1 MARFYP
7 ASAKFAPRG
16 RQLAP
21 ARSHFIARDAATPGA
36 SAQCM
41 HLLPATELAML
52 MLIQILTHTPLYV
65 WAILAFLLWRGV
77 AEMRD
82 RELTLRRMLILPLVM
97 LGLSLNDMALKFDLG
112 APLIAAWSAGCAA
125 AMLLA
130 WRLGRTRIAAGTA
143 PDLVLVRGSV
153 MPLILMLAIFLT
165 KYITSVVL
173 VIQPHLAHQLAVAA
187 TICLVFGV
195 FNGVLLGRLARM
207 AGAVGQQ
214 RAGLPA
220 AV

>member
-7 ASAKFAPRG
+7 ASAKFAPR
-16 RQLAP
+16 RRRFAP
-21 ARSHFIARDAATPGA
+21 SRHPFVARDAAAPGV

-41 HLLPATELAML
+41 HLLPATEFA

-97 LGLSLNDMALKFDLG
+97 LGLSLNDMALKFDMGMVLV
-112 APLIAAWSAGCAA
+112 AAWVTGCAA

-130 WRLGRTRIAAGTA
+130 WRFGRTRIAAGTA
-143 PDLVLVRGSV
+143 PDSVLVRGSV

-165 KYITSVVL
+165 KYITSIVL
-173 VIQPHLAHQLAVAA
+173 VIQPQLAHQMAVAGA
-187 TICLVFGV
+187 ICLVFGV
-195 FNGVLLGRLARM
+195 FNGMLLGRLARM

-214 RAGLPA
+214 RAGVPA

>member
-1 MARFYP
+1 
-7 ASAKFAPRG
+7 
-16 RQLAP
+16 
-21 ARSHFIARDAATPGA
+21 
-36 SAQCM
+36 
-41 HLLPATELAML
+41 

-97 LGLSLNDMALKFDLG
+97 LGLSLNDMALKFDMGMVLVT
-112 APLIAAWSAGCAA
+112 AWVTGCAA
-125 AMLLA
+125 AALLA
-130 WRLGRTRIAAGTA
+130 WRFGRTRIAAGTA
-143 PDLVLVRGSV
+143 PDRVLVRGSV
-153 MPLILMLAIFLT
+153 MPLMLMLAIFLT

-173 VIQPHLAHQLAVAA
+173 VIQPQLAHQLAVAA

>member
-1 MARFYP
+1 MGRFYLP
-7 ASAKFAPRG
+7 GVKFAPRG
-16 RQLAP
+16 RQFAP
-21 ARSHFIARDAATPGA
+21 ARRRFVAPDAAARGV

-41 HLLPATELAML
+41 HLLPATEPA

-65 WAILAFLLWRGV
+65 WAILAFLLWRGA

-97 LGLSLNDMALKFDLG
+97 LGLSLNDMALKFDMGMVLV
-112 APLIAAWSAGCAA
+112 AAWVTGCAA

-130 WRLGRTRIAAGTA
+130 WRFGRTRIAAGTA
-143 PDLVLVRGSV
+143 PDRVLVRGSA
-153 MPLILMLAIFLT
+153 MPLMLMLAIFLT

-173 VIQPHLAHQLAVAA
+173 VIQPQLAHQLAVAGA
-187 TICLVFGV
+187 ICLVFGV
-195 FNGVLLGRLARM
+195 FNGLLLGRLARM
-207 AGAVGQQ
+207 ARAVGQQ

>member
-1 MARFYP
+1 
-7 ASAKFAPRG
+7 
-16 RQLAP
+16 
-21 ARSHFIARDAATPGA
+21 
-36 SAQCM
+36 M
-41 HLLPATELAML
+41 HLLPATEFA

-130 WRLGRTRIAAGTA
+130 WRFGRTRIAAGSA
-143 PDLVLVRGSV
+143 PDSVLVRGSV
-153 MPLILMLAIFLT
+153 MPLVLMLAIFLT
-165 KYITSVVL
+165 KYITSIVL
-173 VIQPHLAHQLAVAA
+173 VIQPQLAHQLAVAA

-207 AGAVGQQ
+207 AGALGGNQ
-214 RAGLPA
+214 LTSSPSPL
-220 AV
+220 

>member
-21 ARSHFIARDAATPGA
+21 ARSHFVARDAATPGV
-36 SAQCM
+36 SAECM
-41 HLLPATELAML
+41 HLLPATEPA

-65 WAILAFLLWRGV
+65 WVILAFLLWRGAV
-77 AEMRD
+77 EMRD

-97 LGLSLNDMALKFDLG
+97 LGLSLNDMALKFDMGMVLV
-112 APLIAAWSAGCAA
+112 AAWVTGCAV

-130 WRLGRTRIAAGTA
+130 WRFGRTRIAAGTA
-143 PDLVLVRGSV
+143 PDCVLVRGSA

-165 KYITSVVL
+165 KYITSIVL
-173 VIQPHLAHQLAVAA
+173 VIQPQLAHQLAVAA

-195 FNGVLLGRLARM
+195 FNGLLLGRLARM

>member
-1 MARFYP
+1 
-7 ASAKFAPRG
+7 
-16 RQLAP
+16 
-21 ARSHFIARDAATPGA
+21 
-36 SAQCM
+36 
-41 HLLPATELAML
+41 

-77 AEMRD
+77 DEMRD

-112 APLIAAWSAGCAA
+112 ALLIAAWSAGCAV

-130 WRLGRTRIAAGTA
+130 WRFGRTRIAAGTA
-143 PDLVLVRGSV
+143 PDRVLVHGSV

-173 VIQPHLAHQLAVAA
+173 VIQPQLAHQLAVAA

-214 RAGLPA
+214 RTGLPA

>member
-1 MARFYP
+1 M
-7 ASAKFAPRG
+7 G
-16 RQLAP
+16 
-21 ARSHFIARDAATPGA
+21 
-36 SAQCM
+36 M
-41 HLLPATELAML
+41 
-52 MLIQILTHTPLYV
+52 V
-65 WAILAFLLWRGV
+65 
-77 AEMRD
+77 
-82 RELTLRRMLILPLVM
+82 LV
-97 LGLSLNDMALKFDLG
+97 
-112 APLIAAWSAGCAA
+112 AAWVTGCAV

-130 WRLGRTRIAAGTA
+130 WRFGRTRIAAGTA
-143 PDLVLVRGSV
+143 PDCVLVRGSV

-195 FNGVLLGRLARM
+195 FNGLLLGRLARM

>member
-1 MARFYP
+1 
-7 ASAKFAPRG
+7 
-16 RQLAP
+16 
-21 ARSHFIARDAATPGA
+21 
-36 SAQCM
+36 
-41 HLLPATELAML
+41 ML
-52 MLIQILTHTPLYV
+52 MLIQILTRTPLYV
-65 WAILAFLLWRGV
+65 WAILAFLLWRGAV
-77 AEMRD
+77 EMRD

-97 LGLSLNDMALKFDLG
+97 LGLSLNDMALKFDMGMVLV
-112 APLIAAWSAGCAA
+112 AAWVTGCVA

-130 WRLGRTRIAAGTA
+130 WRFGRTRIAAGTA
-143 PDLVLVRGSV
+143 PDRVLVRGSV

-165 KYITSVVL
+165 KYITSIVL
-173 VIQPHLAHQLAVAA
+173 VIQPQLAHQLAVAA

-195 FNGVLLGRLARM
+195 FNGLLLGRLARM

>member
-1 MARFYP
+1 
-7 ASAKFAPRG
+7 
-16 RQLAP
+16 
-21 ARSHFIARDAATPGA
+21 
-36 SAQCM
+36 
-41 HLLPATELAML
+41 ML

-97 LGLSLNDMALKFDLG
+97 LGLSLNDMALKFDMGMVLV
-112 APLIAAWSAGCAA
+112 AAWVIGCAA

-130 WRLGRTRIAAGTA
+130 WRFGRTRIAAGTA
-143 PDLVLVRGSV
+143 PDRVLVRGSV
-153 MPLILMLAIFLT
+153 MPLMLMLAIFLT

-173 VIQPHLAHQLAVAA
+173 VIQPQLAHQLAVAA

-195 FNGVLLGRLARM
+195 FNGLLLGRVARM

>member
-21 ARSHFIARDAATPGA
+21 PGRPFVARDAAAPGA

-41 HLLPATELAML
+41 HLLPVTEPA

-97 LGLSLNDMALKFDLG
+97 LGLSLNDMALKFDMGMELVT
-112 APLIAAWSAGCAA
+112 AWVIGCAA

-130 WRLGRTRIAAGTA
+130 WRFGRTRIAAGTA
-143 PDLVLVRGSV
+143 PDCVLVRGSV

-173 VIQPHLAHQLAVAA
+173 VIQPQLAHQLAVAGA
-187 TICLVFGV
+187 ICLVFGV
-195 FNGVLLGRLARM
+195 FNGLLLGRLARM